1 MTRSEPFTLL
11 PRLELGIH
19 LPVSQVAG
27 ILNHHT
33 LLDEVLIDDIVIIIC
48 IYIIKKVHCGL
59 DI

>member
-1 MTRSEPFTLL
+1 MWIFYLVAQAGTWNPPAS
-11 PRLELGIH
+11 
-19 LPVSQVAG
+19 VSQVAG

-33 LLDEVLIDDIVIIIC
+33 LLDEVLIGDILVIIC